1 MLIDVLIMHASGWR
15 TRLACATPASMC
27 SSWTSP
33 LGSRTRFGAA
43 EAGCAI
49 STTRR
54 CARARACYVRRV
66 GSSHLPSHERP
77 CRPPSKS
84 RYTRRCGR
92 RLHGVTSTAAAPF
105 LGSFTPSGA
114 RCRMPAC
121 GSSSIRRYTRRCGR
135 RLHGSSSIRR
145 HRHREGSLCICGGC
159 RLRHSWLRHSRL
171 LHSRLLHSRLRHS
184 RHSRPRHSRRRRRMR
199 GKWRGRRRGRQRG
212 RGGRDP
218 GRSSP
223 PPE

>member
-1 MLIDVLIMHASGWR
+1 MRRTARYGAVRAPRRQAGFCRASGRR

-33 LGSRTRFGAA
+33 LGLRTRCEAA
-43 EAGCAI
+43 AAGCAI

-54 CARARACYVRRV
+54 CTRARECYVRRV
-66 GSSHLPSHERP
+66 GSSPSPSHERP
-77 CRPPSKS
+77 WRPPSKT

-92 RLHGVTSTAAAPF
+92 RLHGGTSIAAAPS

-121 GSSSIRRYTRRCGR
+121 GSSSIRRRRR
-135 RLHGSSSIRR
+135 RG
-145 HRHREGSLCICGGC
+145 REGSLCICGGC
-159 RLRHSWLRHSRL
+159 RLRHSRHSR
-171 LHSRLLHSRLRHS
+171 HSRRLLHCRLRHS
-184 RHSRPRHSRRRRRMR
+184 RHSRPRHSRRRRRTR
-199 GKWRGRRRGRQRG
+199 LRRRGRRRRWRQRG
-212 RGGRDP
+212 RGGR
-218 GRSSP
+218 SSP

>member
-1 MLIDVLIMHASGWR
+1 
-15 TRLACATPASMC
+15 MC

-121 GSSSIRRYTRRCGR
+121 GSSSTRRR
-135 RLHGSSSIRR
+135 RRR
-145 HRHREGSLCICGGC
+145 GREGSLCICGGC
-159 RLRHSWLRHSRL
+159 RLRHSRHSR
-171 LHSRLLHSRLRHS
+171 RLLHCRLRHS
-184 RHSRPRHSRRRRRMR
+184 RHSRPRHSRRRRRTR
-199 GKWRGRRRGRQRG
+199 LRRRGRRRRWRQRG
-212 RGGRDP
+212 RGGR
-218 GRSSP
+218 SSP

>member
-1 MLIDVLIMHASGWR
+1 
-15 TRLACATPASMC
+15 MC

-92 RLHGVTSTAAAPF
+92 RLHGVTSIAAVPF

-121 GSSSIRRYTRRCGR
+121 GSSSIRRHRR
-135 RLHGSSSIRR
+135 
-145 HRHREGSLCICGGC
+145 REGSLCICGGC

-184 RHSRPRHSRRRRRMR
+184 RHRRLLYLRLLHSRRRHRRHSRPRHSRRRRRMR